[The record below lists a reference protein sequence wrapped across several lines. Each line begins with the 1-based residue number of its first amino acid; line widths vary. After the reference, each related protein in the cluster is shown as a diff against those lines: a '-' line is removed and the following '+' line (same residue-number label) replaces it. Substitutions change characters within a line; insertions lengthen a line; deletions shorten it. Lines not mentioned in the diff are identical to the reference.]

1 MSEPT
6 VRIVVDSTADIP
18 PALVAELGIVVVPL
32 TVHFGAEH
40 FRDGVDLTPAEFI
53 RRLTTSSVMPTTAQP
68 APTAFTAAYQPL
80 LASGA
85 SIISL
90 HISASLSGTYN
101 SAVLAAQELTGTGAR
116 IDVVDSRTAAMA
128 CGLVAVAAA
137 RAARAGA
144 THEAVLAQV
153 RTHLQHIHLFFALDT
168 LEYLQRGGRI
178 GRARALV
185 GSLLSIKP
193 VLTVTDGVV
202 TPLEQAR
209 TRQKAIARVIERSRA
224 LAERG
229 IEALAVLHSADPE
242 TASGLR
248 TALADLVPADRLLV
262 AEIGAVVATY
272 TGPRAAGVAA
282 LTTR

>member
-1 MSEPT
+1 
-6 VRIVVDSTADIP
+6 
-18 PALVAELGIVVVPL
+18 LV
-32 TVHFGAEH
+32 
-40 FRDGVDLTPAEFI
+40 
-53 RRLTTSSVMPTTAQP
+53 
-68 APTAFTAAYQPL
+68 
-80 LASGA
+80 
-85 SIISL
+85 
-90 HISASLSGTYN
+90 
-101 SAVLAAQELTGTGAR
+101 GTGAR

-153 RTHLQHIHLFFALDT
+153 QAQLPRVHLYFALDT

-178 GRARALV
+178 GRARALL

-193 VLTVTDGVV
+193 VLTVSDGVV

-209 TRQKAIARVIERSRA
+209 TRQKALGRVIERTRG

-229 IEALAVLHSADPE
+229 LETLAVLHIADLE
-242 TASGLR
+242 TADTLR
-248 TALADLVPADRLLV
+248 TALADLVPPDRLLV

-282 LTTR
+282 LTAR